1 MGFNVF
7 SKNLLVFYMLN
18 QVIFVVDLIYHL
30 GLRYKPNP
38 NRFNLGALTESVN
51 FEVNFDPKK
60 TFR

>member
-18 QVIFVVDLIYHL
+18 QVIFVVDLIYHF

-38 NRFNLGALTESVN
+38 NRFNLGALT
-51 FEVNFDPKK
+51 
-60 TFR
+60 